1 MKPKHKTA
9 HLTHK
14 NHLRDFGK
22 FKEKSKMFD
31 LATATLAN
39 SRTMVAIT
47 KYINIKKKKNLK
59 RSREQNRPRSAV
71 ILTELGRRVT
81 DLRLAVTVRD
91 GG

>member
-1 MKPKHKTA
+1 
-9 HLTHK
+9 
-14 NHLRDFGK
+14 
-22 FKEKSKMFD
+22 MFD

-47 KYINIKKKKNLK
+47 KYINIKKKKLK